1 MERLALS
8 WSRARAR
15 RSLRK
20 CEEINLRSYDKS
32 SYEEIKKC
40 KYPPSKIALLD
51 ERTLSGATAPRPS
64 GTEWSDGTERVNA
77 RAVTKRATRPSDTEW
92 RARAEGKTV
101 TQKTISGRQSH
112 PRYRLRFFV
121 DIKLFSMEGFPLPEQ
136 GGRQAAE
143 SGRFSFYFGRGW

>member
-1 MERLALS
+1 MLLANGVQDINKS
-8 WSRARAR
+8 DDG
-15 RSLRK
+15 
-20 CEEINLRSYDKS
+20 EIG
-32 SYEEIKKC
+32 KC

-77 RAVTKRATRPSDTEW
+77 RAVTKCATRPSGTEW

-112 PRYRLRFFV
+112 PRYR
-121 DIKLFSMEGFPLPEQ
+121 
-136 GGRQAAE
+136 
-143 SGRFSFYFGRGW
+143 